1 MSFNSVK
8 KGKLFVVTGPS
19 GVGKGTILSQ
29 FFKNN
34 KDNICYSIS
43 MTTRKPRPNEVDGV
57 NYFFV
62 TKEEFLESVEKDE
75 FLEWAE
81 YSGNY
86 YGTNKSYV
94 NKRLNM
100 GLNVFL
106 EIETKG
112 ASLVMEKFKDC
123 VTVFFMPPNLDEL
136 EARLRGRHTEDEE
149 TIQKR
154 LNAVK
159 NELAMA
165 QNYKYVIINDK
176 VDEALDKL
184 QKAFDFE
191 TKEES
196 NE

>member
-1 MSFNSVK
+1 MSFTSVK

-154 LNAVK
+154 LNAGK

>member
-176 VDEALDKL
+176 VDEAFDKL